1 MKVLIVD
8 DELFIL
14 NTLER
19 FITRIG
25 HTPVVTDDGNRAV
38 QLYKIHKPDI
48 VLLDLV
54 LPNKKGS
61 EVFREIMDFD
71 KKANIV
77 FITGSFEE
85 YSRME
90 EINKPEC
97 FVKPISIMKIKEII
111 ELHEPNKDAL
121 NG

>member
-19 FITRIG
+19 FIAKIG
-25 HTPVVTDDGNRAV
+25 HTPIVTDNGNRAV

-48 VLLDLV
+48 VLLDLT
-54 LPNKKGS
+54 LPEKKGNV
-61 EVFREIMDFD
+61 VFREIMDFD
-71 KKANIV
+71 KKAKIV
-77 FITGSFEE
+77 FITGSYAE
-85 YSRME
+85 YARME

-97 FVKPISIMKIKEII
+97 FVKPIDIMKIKEII
-111 ELHEPNKDAL
+111 ELHEPNMDAL